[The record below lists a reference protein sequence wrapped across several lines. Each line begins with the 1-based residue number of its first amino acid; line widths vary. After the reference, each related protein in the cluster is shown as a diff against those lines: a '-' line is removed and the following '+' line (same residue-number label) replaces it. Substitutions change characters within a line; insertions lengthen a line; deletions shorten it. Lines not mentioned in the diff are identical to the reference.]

1 MQLVVGATG
10 SLGSEICRELAERD
24 HPVRALV
31 RESSDPARVAALR
44 ALGCEVAVGD
54 LRDADSLHAAC
65 RGVATGVSTA
75 STTAARLPD
84 DTIAG
89 VDRDGQQLLVDTA
102 VAAHVRQFVYVS
114 FSGNI
119 EVDSPFRAAKRG
131 IERYVRE
138 SGLAYTILRP
148 SVFMETWLSPA
159 VGFDYQNAA
168 VQLLGSGEQRVSW
181 ISLRDVARFAAE
193 CVGNVATF
201 NRTIELGGPE
211 ALTPREVVRTFEEVS
226 GRPFAVQEVPEAA
239 LDAQWTAAT
248 DPRQK
253 TFAALM
259 LGVARGDAIDMT
271 GTLRAVPLRLTTVR
285 EYAERVLG
293 A

>member
-31 RESSDPARVAALR
+31 RESSDPERVAALR

-54 LRDADSLHAAC
+54 LRDPDSLHAAC
-65 RGVATGVSTA
+65 RGVETVVSTA

-102 VAAHVRQFVYVS
+102 VATHVRQFVFVS

-119 EVDSPFRAAKRG
+119 EVDSPFRAAKRS
-131 IERYVRE
+131 IERYLRE
-138 SGLAYTILRP
+138 SGLTYTILRP

-159 VGFDYQNAA
+159 LGFDYRNATA
-168 VQLLGSGEQRVSW
+168 RLLGSGDQRISWVSA
-181 ISLRDVARFAAE
+181 RDVARFAAE
-193 CVGNVATF
+193 CVGNLAAY
-201 NRTIELGGPE
+201 NATIELGGPE

-226 GRPFAVQEVPEAA
+226 GRPFSVQQVPEEA
-239 LDAQWTAAT
+239 LDAQWSSAT
-248 DPRQK
+248 DPLQK

-259 LGVARGDAIDMT
+259 LGVARGDPIDMS
-271 GTLRAVPLRLTTVR
+271 GTLAAFPLRLTTVR
-285 EYAERVLG
+285 EYAERVL
-293 A
+293 AS